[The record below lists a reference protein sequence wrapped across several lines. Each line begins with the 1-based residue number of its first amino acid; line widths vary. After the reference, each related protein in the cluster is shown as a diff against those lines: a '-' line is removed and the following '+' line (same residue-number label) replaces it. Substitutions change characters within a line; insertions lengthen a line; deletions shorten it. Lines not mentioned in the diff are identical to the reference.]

1 MNRLFFFWVK
11 KKKTGS
17 ENTVAYASYFLATL
31 TTDYY
36 DEWVYHILRNICV
49 TLL

>member
-1 MNRLFFFWVK
+1 MSQPVHQGIRYESSFFLLGEE
-11 KKKTGS
+11 KKTGS

-36 DEWVYHILRNICV
+36 DE
-49 TLL
+49 